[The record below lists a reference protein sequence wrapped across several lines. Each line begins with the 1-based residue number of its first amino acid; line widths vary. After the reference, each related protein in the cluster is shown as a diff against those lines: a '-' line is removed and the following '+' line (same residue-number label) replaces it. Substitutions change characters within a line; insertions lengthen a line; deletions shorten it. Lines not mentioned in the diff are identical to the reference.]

1 MYFDKD
7 SHLHLVNLAGSVGS
21 NEIGTQRRA
30 ENRPSEVHFI
40 AYLFQQVFSPKSG
53 LLYRKNPEITKLVD
67 KLAMNKLSLSQQ
79 ADRLSRAI
87 KLYQLQMNKACGGG
101 AYFLPDGRIDP
112 SRGNINS
119 TSSIS
124 NTHYTIIR
132 IQLDYLSLE
141 RSYSEID
148 MRSALNDDKV
158 YLPHDVRSELFIF
171 V

>member
-7 SHLHLVNLAGSVGS
+7 SHLSLVNLTGSVGS
-21 NEIGTQRRA
+21 NETGTQRRA
-30 ENRPSEVHFI
+30 ENRSSEVHFI
-40 AYLFQQVFSPKSG
+40 AYLFQQVFSLQSG
-53 LLYRKNPEITKLVD
+53 LIYRKNPEITKLVD

-79 ADRLSRAI
+79 ANRLSRAI
-87 KLYQLQMNKACGGG
+87 KLYQLQMNKMCNV

-119 TSSIS
+119 VSSIS

-132 IQLDYLSLE
+132 IQLDYLSLDAG
-141 RSYSEID
+141 YSEVD
-148 MRSALNDDKV
+148 MRSALNDDKAH
-158 YLPHDVRSELFIF
+158 LPPDVRSELFTF